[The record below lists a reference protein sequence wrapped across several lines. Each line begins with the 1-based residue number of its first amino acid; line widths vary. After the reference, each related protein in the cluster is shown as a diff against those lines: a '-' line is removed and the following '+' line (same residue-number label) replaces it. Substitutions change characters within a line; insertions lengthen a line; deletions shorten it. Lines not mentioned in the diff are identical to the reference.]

1 MLHRLCMINQ
11 SEQCHKDVSPCPE
24 GYYFHNNGGTIRY
37 ECAVYEDDGETFS
50 HSSICYGMACLG

>member
-1 MLHRLCMINQ
+1 MINQ
-11 SEQCHKDVSPCPE
+11 SEQCHKDDSPCPE

-37 ECAVYEDDGETFS
+37 ECAVYDDDGETFS